1 MLKSL
6 IISIRRKPKVVR
18 DQAALVIAGG
28 FTFIIFAIW
37 IFSVP
42 GRFTNVENTQSAEI
56 FSSIREEIV
65 TETSAL
71 SEATNELQEIID
83 AETASASI
91 ATPQQPAALAASAS
105 TTITT
110 NAAENRPIRLA
121 TTTTYSTTS
130 SAEVSE

>member
-18 DQAALVIAGG
+18 DQAALAIAGG
-28 FTFIIFAIW
+28 FTFIVFAIW

-42 GRFTNVENTQSAEI
+42 GRFTNVENTQSAGV

-71 SEATNELQEIID
+71 SEATNELQAIID
-83 AETASASI
+83 AQTVSTTTTTSQQSATVTA
-91 ATPQQPAALAASAS
+91 PAS
-105 TTITT
+105 TTRSDT
-110 NAAENRPIRLA
+110 EDWLIRLA

-130 SAEVSE
+130 SAEIGE